1 MTICL
6 ELGASNTNMIHKI
19 STWKNMNTFNFI
31 MGKRMMNKSMK

>member
-19 STWKNMNTFNFI
+19 STWKNSEYINFT
-31 MGKRMMNKSMK
+31 MGKWMMNKT